1 MAELTAMYERSSSLV
16 TRDLAGEKIIVPV
29 RRRVGDLNSIYTL
42 NPVANDIWLMLDGKH
57 TVADIVSRLEETYD
71 VSRTTL
77 TGDVNRLLNDLQGE
91 GLIRQVE
98 QLAPGIAH

>member
-57 TVADIVSRLEETYD
+57 TVADIVSSLEETYD
-71 VSRTTL
+71 VNRATL
-77 TGDVNRLLNDLQGE
+77 AGDINRMLDELQAE